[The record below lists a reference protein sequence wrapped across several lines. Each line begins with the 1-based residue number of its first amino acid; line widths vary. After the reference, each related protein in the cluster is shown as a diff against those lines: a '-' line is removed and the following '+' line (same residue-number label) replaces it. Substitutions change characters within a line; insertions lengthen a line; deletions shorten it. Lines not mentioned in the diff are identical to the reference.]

1 VRKDDEREHGVTEMA
16 QEQLQGWVGRSEER
30 QDVLA
35 LEQALRMAVLFD
47 LETLPAVGDELPQL
61 WHWAYFAPHV
71 RQSSIDVDGHPV
83 RGGLLPPID
92 LPRRMWAGSRVR
104 FVSPLRIGE
113 QVTRRSE
120 ILSVEPKSGK
130 QGKLVF
136 VTVRHTLS
144 NEGRIAIDEEQD
156 IVYREPLSASA
167 PVPEVRQ
174 AEWSDALTPDAVM
187 LFRYSAL
194 TYNAHRIHY
203 DLPYTKEVESYPG
216 LVVQGPM
223 TATLLLA
230 ACLRRTGA
238 RASTFRFRGQSPL
251 FADQLVRLC
260 GCAGKAA
267 GEYDLWAEGE
277 GGYSAMS
284 AHATVEN
291 S

>member
-1 VRKDDEREHGVTEMA
+1 MA
-16 QEQLQGWVGRSEER
+16 QEQLQSWVGRSEER

-35 LEQALRMAVLFD
+35 LEQTLRMAALFD
-47 LETLPAVGDELPQL
+47 LDTPPAEGDELPQL
-61 WHWAYFAPHV
+61 WHWAYFAPHA

-83 RGGLLPPID
+83 RGGFLPPID

-113 QVTRRSE
+113 KVTRRSE
-120 ILSVEPKSGK
+120 ILSVEPKNGK

-144 NEGRIAIDEEQD
+144 NEAGLAIDEEQD
-156 IVYREPLSASA
+156 IVYREPPSASASA
-167 PVPEVRQ
+167 PAPEARQ
-174 AEWSDALTPDAVM
+174 AEWSDTLTPDAVM

-203 DLPYTKEVESYPG
+203 DLAYTKDLESYPG

-230 ACLRRTGA
+230 ACLRRTGG
-238 RASTFRFRGQSPL
+238 RASTFGFRGQSPL
-251 FADQLVRLC
+251 FADRPVRLC
-260 GCAGKAA
+260 GRAGEAA
-267 GEYDLWAEGE
+267 GAHDLWAEGE
-277 GGYSAMS
+277 GGYSTMN